1 MGFKSGNILEPS
13 CGIGNFF
20 GMLPESMKQSK
31 LYGIELDSI
40 TGRIAKQ
47 LYQNADIAVQGF
59 EQTNLP
65 DSFFDL
71 AIGNVPFGDY
81 GVADTRYDKN
91 KFSIHEYFFA
101 KTLDKVRPGG
111 IVALVVSRFTMDKKN
126 SAVRKY
132 LAERAELL
140 GAVRLPNNAFQKNAG
155 TGVTAD
161 ILFLQKR
168 DRPQAVEPDWIHTEK
183 MDEGYSLNSYF
194 VDHPE
199 MILGTLS
206 TESTQY
212 GKQDV
217 KCSPIPGADLGEQLK
232 EAMAH
237 IEGYVTNYDVEFL
250 EQDETESIPADPTVR
265 NYSYTLYDG
274 NIYYRENSRMN
285 KVDVSLTAENRI
297 RGMIGLRD
305 CMRRL
310 IDLQMENAD
319 DYEVHYEQEKLSR
332 LYDNYSRKYGLLN
345 SRGNSMA
352 FSDDS
357 AYFLICS
364 LEILDEE
371 GKLKRKADMFTKRT
385 IHPQEVITS
394 ADTASEALAISLGE
408 KAKIDIAYMAQLT
421 GKDEQELVR
430 ELRGVVFR
438 DFGNINPEQLS
449 WESFKLNSIPLVT
462 ADEYLSGN
470 VRAKLKQ
477 VQSIYD
483 VLKSHSTDADLLNV
497 AETQVETLKQVQP
510 KDLGVSEIDV
520 RLGATWIPTEYIEQ
534 FTHELLKPS
543 NYLKEKI
550 RVRYSPSTATWNIS
564 NKGWDNRNVAVTNT
578 YGTKRMIAYKI
589 IEDTLNLKDVRVW
602 DKKTDVN
609 GNEIRVLNPQETM
622 IAQQKQQTIKD
633 EFEKWIWQ
641 DMERRDTLCGIY
653 NERFNAI
660 RPREYDGSHLR
671 LRGINPEIVL
681 REHQKNAAARVIY
694 GGNTLLAHVVG
705 AGKTFEMTAAAME
718 LKRLGLC
725 QKSLFVVP
733 NHLTEQWAVEFLQL
747 YPAAN
752 ILVATKRDFE
762 TANRKKFCARIASGD
777 YDAVIIGHSQFEKIP
792 LSAQRQ
798 AMMIEEQIDEIVNG
812 IAELKQANAERFT
825 IKQME
830 KSKKRLEAKLTR
842 LTATERKD
850 DVVTFE
856 ELGVDRLFVDEAHFY
871 KNLFLYTKMR
881 NVAGLAQTESQK
893 SADLFGKTRYL
904 DELTDGRGTVFA
916 TGTPISNSMT
926 EMYTMQR
933 YLQYDILQKNMLTHF
948 DCWASTFGET
958 VTAIELKPEG
968 TGYRPRT
975 RFARFFNLPELIS
988 MFKECADIRTAD
1000 TLDLPVPK
1008 AEFHTIVTKPSDF
1021 QKEMV
1026 AEFAERAEAVR
1037 KGDIDPTVDNMLK
1050 ITNDGRKLALDQR
1063 LINSML
1069 GDEPESKVNACVDNI
1084 FSVYERTEATKGT
1097 QLVFS
1102 DLSTPHSPAQFS
1114 KNADGVYVA
1123 DNAFSNAYEDV
1134 LVKLINKGIAR
1145 EEIAFIHDASTDMQK
1160 AELFSKVRSGIV
1172 RVMLGSTS
1180 KMGAG
1185 TNVQDKL
1192 AAIHHLDV
1200 PWRPSDIEQREGRG
1214 IRQGNTN
1221 ETIEIFRYVTEN
1233 TFDSYMWQTIENKQK
1248 FISQI
1253 MTSKSPVRSCE
1264 DVDEAALSYAEIK
1277 MLATGNPY
1285 IKEKMDLDIE
1295 VARLRLLQGNYLNQ
1309 KYELEDKVA
1318 KHYPIMI
1325 EHTREVITGL
1335 KEDIERLQQNQS
1347 EEFPG
1352 MMIEGVLLKEKA
1364 AAGAAILE
1372 LCKSSKDSAEKEIG
1386 SYKGFAMLL
1395 SFDTFN
1401 RRFNLTLKGVTSN
1414 VVELGADVH
1423 GNITRIENV
1432 LDGLSQRLE
1441 VQAEKLNE
1449 LVRQIDAAKAEI
1461 GRPFEQEAELMEKSE
1476 RLAAVTALLNLD
1488 DRTPDVIDTVPE
1500 DSAGQEKTQETA
1512 R

>member
-1 MGFKSGNILEPS
+1 DEFERQLRQYTQNDYLMTGETTVSPLHESELVQEDAALDLQLGTIIKWDEHTFKIESIEYVSGDVTMRDITFENKVGFPINRVEKIEVVRDKIIAQNKTAEESEQMPVQKSNYQITNDELGYGSKKEKYLNNITAIKTLQVIESEARFATPKEQEVLARYVGWGGLAEAFEGAVKISDFANNSTVRLSKEDEATPKSDLMKATANILNKDNWAKKCAELKELLSESEYRLACESVLNAHYTSPTVIRAMYDCIANMGFKSGNILEPS

-65 DSFFDL
+65 DSFFDI

-305 CMRRL
+305 CMRHL

-319 DYEVHYEQEKLSR
+319 DSDVRYEQEKLSR
-332 LYDNYSRKYGLLN
+332 LYDSYSRKYGLLN

-633 EFEKWIWQ
+633 EFERWIWQ

-705 AGKTFEMTAAAME
+705 AG
-718 LKRLGLC
+718 
-725 QKSLFVVP
+725 
-733 NHLTEQWAVEFLQL
+733 
-747 YPAAN
+747 
-752 ILVATKRDFE
+752 
-762 TANRKKFCARIASGD
+762 
-777 YDAVIIGHSQFEKIP
+777 
-792 LSAQRQ
+792 
-798 AMMIEEQIDEIVNG
+798 
-812 IAELKQANAERFT
+812 
-825 IKQME
+825 
-830 KSKKRLEAKLTR
+830 
-842 LTATERKD
+842 
-850 DVVTFE
+850 
-856 ELGVDRLFVDEAHFY
+856 
-871 KNLFLYTKMR
+871 
-881 NVAGLAQTESQK
+881 
-893 SADLFGKTRYL
+893 
-904 DELTDGRGTVFA
+904 
-916 TGTPISNSMT
+916 
-926 EMYTMQR
+926 
-933 YLQYDILQKNMLTHF
+933 
-948 DCWASTFGET
+948 
-958 VTAIELKPEG
+958 
-968 TGYRPRT
+968 
-975 RFARFFNLPELIS
+975 
-988 MFKECADIRTAD
+988 
-1000 TLDLPVPK
+1000 
-1008 AEFHTIVTKPSDF
+1008 
-1021 QKEMV
+1021 
-1026 AEFAERAEAVR
+1026 
-1037 KGDIDPTVDNMLK
+1037 
-1050 ITNDGRKLALDQR
+1050 
-1063 LINSML
+1063 
-1069 GDEPESKVNACVDNI
+1069 
-1084 FSVYERTEATKGT
+1084 
-1097 QLVFS
+1097 
-1102 DLSTPHSPAQFS
+1102 
-1114 KNADGVYVA
+1114 
-1123 DNAFSNAYEDV
+1123 
-1134 LVKLINKGIAR
+1134 
-1145 EEIAFIHDASTDMQK
+1145 
-1160 AELFSKVRSGIV
+1160 
-1172 RVMLGSTS
+1172 
-1180 KMGAG
+1180 
-1185 TNVQDKL
+1185 
-1192 AAIHHLDV
+1192 
-1200 PWRPSDIEQREGRG
+1200 
-1214 IRQGNTN
+1214 
-1221 ETIEIFRYVTEN
+1221 
-1233 TFDSYMWQTIENKQK
+1233 
-1248 FISQI
+1248 
-1253 MTSKSPVRSCE
+1253 
-1264 DVDEAALSYAEIK
+1264 
-1277 MLATGNPY
+1277 
-1285 IKEKMDLDIE
+1285 
-1295 VARLRLLQGNYLNQ
+1295 
-1309 KYELEDKVA
+1309 
-1318 KHYPIMI
+1318 
-1325 EHTREVITGL
+1325 
-1335 KEDIERLQQNQS
+1335 
-1347 EEFPG
+1347 
-1352 MMIEGVLLKEKA
+1352 
-1364 AAGAAILE
+1364 
-1372 LCKSSKDSAEKEIG
+1372 
-1386 SYKGFAMLL
+1386 
-1395 SFDTFN
+1395 
-1401 RRFNLTLKGVTSN
+1401 
-1414 VVELGADVH
+1414 
-1423 GNITRIENV
+1423 
-1432 LDGLSQRLE
+1432 
-1441 VQAEKLNE
+1441 
-1449 LVRQIDAAKAEI
+1449 
-1461 GRPFEQEAELMEKSE
+1461 
-1476 RLAAVTALLNLD
+1476 
-1488 DRTPDVIDTVPE
+1488 
-1500 DSAGQEKTQETA
+1500 
-1512 R
+1512 